1 MKNNI
6 KKYRQAAGWCVLICL
21 VLLVVYAVIQK
32 GRQDRKNIEYTKTG
46 FSMGTVISI
55 TLYGENG
62 EASADNI
69 MDTIDSLE
77 NNDISWRKD
86 TSELYGINNGYTAGK
101 EMQISQKLASYII
114 TANDISSHGDNLLDI
129 TIRPLAS
136 LWGIEDGNTVVPSQ
150 SDIDTALEKVD
161 CGAVHIY
168 KNGIKINQSEDN
180 STNNLTGNDSEYT
193 ISIDNPDMII
203 DLGSIGK
210 GIACDSVAEYLA
222 GTDITGGIVSVGGSI
237 LCYGSKPDGSL
248 YKVGIRDPRDE
259 NGGMLGVVNISA
271 ENKPV
276 YVSTSGDYEKYFIA
290 DGIRY
295 HHILNP
301 KTGYPADTGLISAT
315 VVCDNGLLSDA
326 LSTLC
331 ILLGKDKA
339 LELVDY
345 YNGEAI
351 LVDQDRQVYV
361 TEGISSSF
369 VLQNAEYTWNG
380 R

>member
-1 MKNNI
+1 
-6 KKYRQAAGWCVLICL
+6 
-21 VLLVVYAVIQK
+21 
-32 GRQDRKNIEYTKTG
+32 
-46 FSMGTVISI
+46 MGTVISI

-62 EASADNI
+62 ENSADNI
-69 MDTIDSLE
+69 MNVIDSLE
-77 NNDISWRKD
+77 NDDISWRKS
-86 TSELYGINNGYTAGK
+86 TSELYDINNGYTAGEK
-101 EMQISQKLASYII
+101 MQISQKLATYIM

-136 LWGIEDGNTVVPSQ
+136 LWGIEDGNTVVPLQ

-168 KNGIKINQSEDN
+168 KNGIEIKQSEDN
-180 STNNLTGNDSEYT
+180 PINDLDFNEAGNVEDNSEYA

-203 DLGSIGK
+203 DLGSVGK
-210 GIACDSVAEYLA
+210 GIACDSVAEYLTD
-222 GTDITGGIVSVGGSI
+222 TDITGGIVSVGGSI
-237 LCYGSKPDGSL
+237 VCYGSKPDGSL

-271 ENKPV
+271 EDKPV
-276 YVSTSGDYEKYFIA
+276 YVSTSGDYEKYFIS

-331 ILLGKDKA
+331 ILLGRDKA

-345 YNGEAI
+345 YNGEAV
-351 LVDQDRQVYV
+351 LVDEDKHVYV
-361 TEGISSSF
+361 TDGISSSF
-369 VLQNAEYTWNG
+369 VLQNDEYTWNG